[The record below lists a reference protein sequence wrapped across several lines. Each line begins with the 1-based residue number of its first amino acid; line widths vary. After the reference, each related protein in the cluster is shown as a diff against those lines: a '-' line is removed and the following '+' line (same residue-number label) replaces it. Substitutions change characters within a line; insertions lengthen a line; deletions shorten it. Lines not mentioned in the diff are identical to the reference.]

1 MELDIAAH
9 GVDGRAEPFSRL
21 RIAMALGD
29 QALFSIQPTEQPIG
43 PSALNLSNK
52 KNFRPCAAPSAC

>member
-1 MELDIAAH
+1 
-9 GVDGRAEPFSRL
+9 VDGRAEPFSRL

-29 QALFSIQPTEQPIG
+29 QALFSIQPTEQPTG